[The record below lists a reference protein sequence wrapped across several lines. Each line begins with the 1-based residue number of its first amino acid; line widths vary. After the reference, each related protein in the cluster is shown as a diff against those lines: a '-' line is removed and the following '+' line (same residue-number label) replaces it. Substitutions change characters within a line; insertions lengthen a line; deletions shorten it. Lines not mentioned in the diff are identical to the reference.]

1 MIYFLPMLLDLDHF
15 FLDKTVFF
23 FSDQYHYRFIL
34 PLIMNIPP
42 KCSPFL
48 RSYCTVAPELLIW
61 HWICLQCKGVAVSIS
76 DPSHIFHLYQCLF
89 IFALPVTLNPIIR
102 QAGQVSQ
109 IHPFQLTS
117 LSSPGLWHSTL
128 PLNNEWISAVLS
140 SAQMVLTNIDPE

>member
-1 MIYFLPMLLDLDHF
+1 MNLIFSLICNMIYFLSMLLDLDHF

-23 FSDQYHYRFIL
+23 FSDRYDYRFIL

-48 RSYCTVAPELLIW
+48 CSYCTVAPELLIW

-102 QAGQVSQ
+102 QAGQVSH
-109 IHPFQLTS
+109 IYPFQLTS
-117 LSSPGLWHSTL
+117 CL
-128 PLNNEWISAVLS
+128 PLDSGIQRYLWIMNGSQLF
-140 SAQMVLTNIDPE
+140 